1 MFEPLKTKTI
11 LLVEDEPIIRENLA
25 ATLRYFF
32 KTVYT
37 AQDGF
42 EGLDAF
48 EAHLPDIVC
57 TDLKMPNMGG
67 FELIQTLKARHA
79 KAYTIIVSAHTDTEL
94 LLQAI
99 REGVD
104 RYLIKPIG
112 EAELF
117 EAFEAYIETLHV
129 GQKIAL
135 DPTHLFDPQEL
146 VIDAE
151 AQRYELNKKEALLLS
166 LLLEHRG
173 HSVSYEVIEQ
183 RVWGSQSMSF
193 AALRSVVRDLRKK
206 IGSAQ
211 IHNLSALGYRLE

>member
-1 MFEPLKTKTI
+1 MFEPLKHKTI

-32 KTVYT
+32 KAVY
-37 AQDGF
+37 AAEDGF
-42 EGLDAF
+42 SGLDAY
-48 EAHLPDIVC
+48 EAYLPDIVC

-67 FELIQTLKARHA
+67 FELLEELKKRHA
-79 KAYTIIVSAHTDTEL
+79 NVYTIIVSAHTDTEL

-99 REGVD
+99 RKGVD

-117 EAFEAYIETLHV
+117 EAFEAYIASLQ
-129 GQKIAL
+129 GSSRIPL
-135 DPTHLFDPQEL
+135 DHERSFDPVEQCIYEGN
-146 VIDAE
+146 V
-151 AQRYELNKKEALLLS
+151 RHELNKKEVLLLR
-166 LLLEHRG
+166 LLLEQRG
-173 HSVSYEVIEQ
+173 HSVGYEVIEQ
-183 RVWGSQSMSF
+183 RVWGAQSMSA